1 MTKRSVKETPSL
13 RSRKTKGE
21 VVEEFRCAS
30 IQDAA
35 MAVITRKGID
45 ETTIQNV
52 ADEAG
57 IAKGTVYLYFRDRD
71 ELLAKTANRAFEKLV
86 AELEP
91 TFNAPGPFAERLLTV
106 VQRQLRFFD
115 DNRML
120 FRPTLA
126 LSYRE
131 AGLHKPKLGSY
142 AQYAARLEKMFL
154 DARKNGEM
162 RDLDPLAVSA
172 VYRDCLRGVIV
183 RRIEQKPKTTCEEDA
198 RFIVSILLRGIEH
211 STQENS

>member
-1 MTKRSVKETPSL
+1 MI
-13 RSRKTKGE
+13 RKTKEE
-21 VVEEFRCAS
+21 VVEEFRSAS

-35 MAVITRKGID
+35 MAVIARKGID
-45 ETTIQNV
+45 ETTIQDI

-71 ELLAKTANRAFEKLV
+71 ELLAKTANRAFEKLL

-91 TFNAPGPFAERLLTV
+91 TFNAPGSFADRLLAV

-115 DNRML
+115 DNRAL
-120 FRPTLA
+120 FRATLA
-126 LSYRE
+126 LSHRDT
-131 AGLHKPKLGSY
+131 GRTKPRTGFY
-142 AQYAARLEKMFL
+142 AQYALRLEKMFL
-154 DARKNGEM
+154 DAKQNGEM

-183 RRIEQKPKTTCEEDA
+183 RRIELKPKTSREEDA
-198 RFIVSILLRGIEH
+198 QFIVSILLRGIADPKI
-211 STQENS
+211 QEIP